1 MPLYLV
7 EPSGVEGDLRSHS
20 GLAFIG
26 KEFYCCSLKKNTTH
40 IYAGDL
46 GLIPG
51 LGRSGGG
58 HGHPLQNSCLENS
71 PWTEEL
77 GEQQSMESQE
87 SDMTEGR
94 STHAHAQ
101 NK

>member
-1 MPLYLV
+1 MLWYLV
-7 EPSGVEGDLRSHS
+7 EPFSAEWDLRSHS

-26 KEFYCCSLKKNTTH
+26 KEFYCCSLKKKTTH

-51 LGRSGGG
+51 LGRSPGGG
-58 HGHPLQNSCLENS
+58 HGNPLQNSCLENS
-71 PWTEEL
+71 PWTEEP
-77 GEQQSMESQE
+77 GEQQSMGSQE
-87 SDMTEGR
+87 SDMTERR
-94 STHAHAQ
+94 SAHAQ